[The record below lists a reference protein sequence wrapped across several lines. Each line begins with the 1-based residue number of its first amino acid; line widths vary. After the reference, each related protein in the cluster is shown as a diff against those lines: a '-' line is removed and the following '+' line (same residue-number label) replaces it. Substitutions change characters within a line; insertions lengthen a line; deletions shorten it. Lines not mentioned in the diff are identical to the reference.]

1 MALHIRDFRQ
11 SDKAELSRLCETGRL
26 IGALPR
32 HAGGARPLSR
42 ATCSLPW
49 WIWTFSRMNAQASCA
64 GLYKPAAPPEHE
76 AESSARDPSG
86 RSHPGHSRSTRH
98 LRTVGSAREARGA
111 RVRRRVPAPGLA
123 TDNQILSEPRRAGRQ
138 AGQTRAPARVDREES
153 GPLQANMRCG
163 SNLRAAT
170 TSNVAM
176 GQVGSSRRVRGPAEL
191 SQSGHSV
198 ASSPRGRTDG
208 MVAQGRAPYAF
219 LVIYFQFDVLLYIVL
234 LWSRSVE
241 CSIVHQTE

>member
-1 MALHIRDFRQ
+1 MELHIRDFRQ

-98 LRTVGSAREARGA
+98 LRTVGSARCAGPPTSPSPRPCNRHDQEHASGYAAGWHGLRS
-111 RVRRRVPAPGLA
+111 APQL
-123 TDNQILSEPRRAGRQ
+123 ILNDPGSLFDEREQYPRRAF
-138 AGQTRAPARVDREES
+138 RASASLLPA
-153 GPLQANMRCG
+153 
-163 SNLRAAT
+163 
-170 TSNVAM
+170 
-176 GQVGSSRRVRGPAEL
+176 
-191 SQSGHSV
+191 SQG
-198 ASSPRGRTDG
+198 T
-208 MVAQGRAPYAF
+208 
-219 LVIYFQFDVLLYIVL
+219 
-234 LWSRSVE
+234 
-241 CSIVHQTE
+241 